1 MIRLL
6 VSPQSISE
14 AYEVIKGKGDIID
27 IKRPTEGSL
36 GANFPWVIREIKKI
50 APKHTEISAT
60 LGDLPNLPGTASL
73 AALGLAHCGVDYIKA
88 GIKGPKTK
96 EDAIFLMKQIHHA
109 VRDLNA
115 EIKIVAAGYADAER
129 FGGISPLLIPEI
141 AAAADS
147 NIAML
152 DTAIKDGKRLFDYLQ
167 TPQLTQFV
175 ELTHDYGL
183 QAALAGSIEKDDLIS
198 LIKIKPDI
206 IGVRGAVCEQSDRV
220 NGRIRSDLV
229 QEFVQ
234 ILKTNS
240 SSK

>member
-1 MIRLL
+1 VILLIRLL
-6 VSPQSISE
+6 VSPQSVSE

-27 IKRPTEGSL
+27 IKRPAEGSL
-36 GANFPWVIREIKKI
+36 GANFPWIIREIKEI

-73 AALGLAHCGVDYIKA
+73 AALGLVHCGVNYIKA

-115 EIKIVAAGYADAER
+115 DIKIVAAGYADAQR
-129 FGGISPLLIPEI
+129 FEGISPMLIPEI

-152 DTAIKDGKRLFDYLQ
+152 DTAIKDGKGLFDYLQ
-167 TPQLTQFV
+167 SPQLIQFV
-175 ELTHDYGL
+175 EITHDYGL
-183 QAALAGSIEKDDLIS
+183 QAALAGSIKKEDLLS
-198 LIKIKPDI
+198 LIKIQPDI
-206 IGVRGAVCEQSDRV
+206 IGVRGAVCEQNDRLH
-220 NGRIRSDLV
+220 GQIQSALV

-234 ILKTNS
+234 FLKNNS
-240 SSK
+240 